1 MKGIVLAG
9 GTGSRLWP
17 ITHSVSK
24 QLLPVYDKPMI
35 YYPIST
41 LMLAGIREILVITTA
56 HDQQSFQGLLGN
68 GNQIGMS
75 FQYMVQS
82 EPKGLAEALI
92 LGEEFLDGQC
102 CALILGDNIFYG
114 TGLGNQLEHFIN
126 PSGAVIFATQVSN
139 PTDYG
144 IVEFDRNGVVLDI
157 QEKPILPK
165 SNFAVPGLYFYDKNA
180 SEYAKQLSPSKR
192 NELEITDLNRVY
204 LQKGE
209 LKVEILERG
218 TAWLDTGTFASLL
231 SANNFVQILNE
242 RQGIKIGC
250 IEEIAWRK
258 KYIDDKQLKSLANKL
273 MKSDYGKY
281 LDSLA

>member
-56 HDQQSFQGLLGN
+56 HDQHSFQGLLGN

-92 LGEEFLDGQC
+92 LGEEFLDGQS

-114 TGLGNQLEHFIN
+114 TGLGTQLENFIN

-165 SNFAVPGLYFYDKNA
+165 SNFAVPGLYFYDNKA
-180 SEYAKQLSPSKR
+180 SEFAKQLSPSKR

-231 SANNFVQILNE
+231 SASNFVQILNE

-258 KYIDDKQLKSLANKL
+258 KYIDDKQLKNLAKKL

-281 LDSLA
+281 LDSLG